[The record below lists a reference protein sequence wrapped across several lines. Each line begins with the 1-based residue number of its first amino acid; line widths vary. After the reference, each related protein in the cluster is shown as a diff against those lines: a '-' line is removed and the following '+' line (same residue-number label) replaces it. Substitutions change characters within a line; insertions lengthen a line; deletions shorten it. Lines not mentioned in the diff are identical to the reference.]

1 MTERQYKRFRYL
13 YSQGLTD
20 KEIALDMHVAHCTV
34 QSWRKKYG
42 LRSNVP
48 AHSNRK
54 QSRTLCWDC
63 RNALWGCSWS
73 KHFIPVEG
81 WDATPHMLYAWDRQH
96 DQVQSYEVHRC
107 PQYVPDPPREPVL
120 PGPTPLAIKPPPA
133 RDPCVGCN
141 NFGLCSKRGWT
152 CKDKATWEVAHG

>member
-1 MTERQYKRFRYL
+1 MTDRQYKRFRYL

-48 AHSNRK
+48 AHSNRER
-54 QSRTLCWDC
+54 SRTLCWDC
-63 RNALWGCSWS
+63 RNAVFGCSWR

-81 WDATPHMLYAWDRQH
+81 WDATPHMLYVRDKAH
-96 DQVQSYEVHRC
+96 GGVQSYEVHRC
-107 PQYVPDPPREPVL
+107 PQYVPDGRAD
-120 PGPTPLAIKPPPA
+120 G
-133 RDPCVGCN
+133 
-141 NFGLCSKRGWT
+141 
-152 CKDKATWEVAHG
+152 

>member
-1 MTERQYKRFRYL
+1 MTDRQERFLEL
-13 YSQGLTD
+13 YRMGLND
-20 KEIALDMHVAHCTV
+20 QEIADALYVSRGIVRH
-34 QSWRKKYG
+34 WREKQHLK
-42 LRSNVP
+42 SNVP
-48 AHSNRK
+48 AYSNRE

-81 WDATPHMLYAWDRQH
+81 WDATPHMLYANDKKH
-96 DQVQSYEVHRC
+96 VGVQSYEVHDC
-107 PQYVPDPPREPVL
+107 PEYVPDPPREPVL
-120 PGPTPLAIKPPPA
+120 PGPTPPVIQPPPV

-141 NFGLCSKRGWT
+141 NFGLCSNRGWT

>member
-1 MTERQYKRFRYL
+1 MTDRQYKRFRYL

-48 AHSNRK
+48 AHSNRE

-63 RNALWGCSWS
+63 RNAVFGCSWS

-81 WDATPHMLYAWDRQH
+81 WDATPHMLYARDKAH
-96 DQVQSYEVHRC
+96 GGVQSYEVHRC
-107 PQYVPDPPREPVL
+107 PQYVPDGR
-120 PGPTPLAIKPPPA
+120 AQ
-133 RDPCVGCN
+133 
-141 NFGLCSKRGWT
+141 
-152 CKDKATWEVAHG
+152 

>member
-1 MTERQYKRFRYL
+1 MSERQEQFMEL
-13 YSQGLTD
+13 YRRGLND
-20 KEIALDMHVAHCTV
+20 REIADALYVSRGIVRH
-34 QSWRKKYG
+34 WREKQHLK
-42 LRSNVP
+42 SNVP
-48 AHSNRK
+48 AYSNRE

-81 WDATPHMLYAWDRQH
+81 WDATPHMLYANDKKH
-96 DQVQSYEVHRC
+96 VGVQSYEVHDC
-107 PQYVPDPPREPVL
+107 PEYVPDPPREPVL
-120 PGPTPLAIKPPPA
+120 PGPTPPVIQPPPA

-141 NFGLCSKRGWT
+141 NFGLCSNRGWT